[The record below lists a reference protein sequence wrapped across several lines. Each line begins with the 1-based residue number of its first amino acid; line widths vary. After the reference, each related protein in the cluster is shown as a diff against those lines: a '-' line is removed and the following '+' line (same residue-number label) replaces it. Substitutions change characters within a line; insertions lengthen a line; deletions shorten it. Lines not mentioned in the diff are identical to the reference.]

1 MILQPSRLL
10 FVVAVSLL
18 LREFSFAAPPGTVP
32 SVGLRE
38 KTPSTHAFIKAKV
51 FVSPDRILENATLVI
66 QDGVIVSVEAN
77 GPVPAGVKVHDMAGH
92 SIYPGLIDAY
102 STASIPK
109 PNSSSK
115 HSNDLITPEAE
126 VADSYRSDDKLH
138 DKLRKQGIVARLV
151 APESG
156 IIKGSSVLVS
166 TIDSDIAESI
176 LVRSVAQHIRLGVPT
191 GRGRNEYPNSPMG
204 GVAIARQSFLDAD
217 WYGRLQTSD
226 KNSQLPFGPQPN
238 DGLSSLYQ
246 AIQSRQLFIF
256 DATHELH
263 FIRADNFAREFSLNA
278 AIRGSG
284 QEYQQLD
291 LIRRSNRTVIVP
303 VNFPKPPIVENPE
316 AALEASLEDLIHWEL
331 APENPSRLLAA
342 GVPIALTSFG
352 LANAEDFLSKVRIAV
367 ERGLDA
373 KDALRSLTTAPAKLL
388 GVTDRMGTLEPG
400 KRADLVV
407 TDGDLFQTKTKIS
420 QTWIDGFPHYQTA
433 AELPDIRGTWNVTLV
448 DEQNTSRKG
457 SLLIGGTTVKRIGE
471 LQFKDDEDKI
481 QKVRVI
487 DLRLRDRR
495 ILFQASEE
503 KLGRE
508 GQAQFSLTLLADT
521 SNPDVDTPWRAV
533 GAIRWSTGVSTS
545 IRMRRTSSETAKID
559 EVKGKASPTPIAKK
573 ESSTPDKKLDPLSTV
588 NYPLGAFGRTAPPEQ
603 PSSLLIQNA
612 TLWTCSDTGVIK
624 QGSML
629 IENGQIVSI
638 SDVPLEVPE
647 GAIVI
652 DAKGKHVT
660 PGIIDCHSHIATDG
674 GVNESSQAITAE
686 VRISDFIDSNHIQIY
701 RQLAGGVTCSNILHG
716 SANPIGG
723 QNQVVKL
730 RWGESPDGLKMKE
743 APAGIKFALGENV
756 KQSGS
761 SEPTDRYPQSR
772 MGVEQ
777 IIRDSFIAA
786 REYEAVWDRWKK
798 EHDIPLPRRDL
809 ELEAIL
815 EVLRGE
821 RWVHCHSYRQDEI
834 LALLRLC
841 EEFGI
846 QIATLQHILE
856 GYKVADAMAKH
867 GAMGSSFS
875 DWWAYKI
882 EVFDAIPFNGALMH
896 QAGVNVSFNSDDA
909 ELARHLNH
917 EAAKAVKYG
926 NVSPEAALCF
936 VTLNPAKQ
944 LRIDS
949 WVGSLEPD
957 KHADFVIWSGEP
969 LSMFSRCEQTWIDGR
984 CYFDLESDQK
994 ARVENASLKSKLIQ
1008 KIIASKEPPKSK
1020 EDKSEADEEKNWLR
1034 YDEFCR
1040 ARSQGDAQ

>member
-1 MILQPSRLL
+1 VFFQLCRFFL
-10 FVVAVSLL
+10 VVPISLL
-18 LREFSFAAPPGTVP
+18 WGPFLLAAPPGTAP
-32 SVGLRE
+32 PNGLRE
-38 KTPSTHAFIKAKV
+38 KAPSTHAFIKAKV
-51 FVSPDRILENATLVI
+51 FLSPDRIVENATLVI
-66 QDGVIVSVEAN
+66 REGVVVSVEAD
-77 GPVPAGVKVHDMAGH
+77 GLAPAGAKVHEMNGQ
-92 SIYPGLIDAY
+92 SIYPGFIDAY
-102 STASIPK
+102 STTSIPK

-115 HSNDLITPEAE
+115 HSNELITPEAE
-126 VADSYRSDDKLH
+126 VADSFRSDDKLH
-138 DKLRKQGIVARLV
+138 DKLRKQGVVARLV

-166 TIDSDIAESI
+166 TIDADTAESI
-176 LVRSVAQHIRLGVPT
+176 LVRSVAQHVRLGVPS
-191 GRGRNEYPNSPMG
+191 GRGRSDYPNSPMG

-217 WYGRLQTSD
+217 WFGRSQTSD
-226 KNSQLPFGPQPN
+226 KHSQLPLGPQPN
-238 DGLSSLYQ
+238 DGLASLYQ
-246 AIQSRQLFIF
+246 SLQSRRLFIF

-278 AIRGSG
+278 VIRGSG

-291 LIRRSNRTVIVP
+291 FIRRANRTVIVP

-331 APENPSRLLAA
+331 APENASRLVAA
-342 GVPIALTSFG
+342 GVPIALTSYG
-352 LANAEDFLSKVRIAV
+352 LTNTEDFLDKVRTAV
-367 ERGLDA
+367 ERGLESRE
-373 KDALRSLTTAPAKLL
+373 ALRALTTTPAKLF
-388 GVTDRMGTLEPG
+388 GVENQMGTLEPG
-400 KRADLVV
+400 KRADFVV
-407 TDGDLFQTKTKIS
+407 ANGDLFQAKTKLL
-420 QTWIDGFPHYQTA
+420 QTWIDGLPHYQTA
-433 AELPDIRGTWNVTLV
+433 AELPDIRGTWTVTLV
-448 DEQNTSRKG
+448 DEQNANRKG
-457 SLLIGGTTVKRIGE
+457 ALLIGGTTSKRIGE
-471 LQFKDDEDKI
+471 LQFKDDEDKL

-503 KLGRE
+503 KFGRE

-521 SNPDVDTPWRAV
+521 SNLGTDTPWRAV
-533 GAIRWSTGVSTS
+533 GSIRWSTGVSTVV
-545 IRMRRTSSETAKID
+545 RMRRTSSEPAKLD
-559 EVKGKASPTPIAKK
+559 ETNSKAAVSSVAKK
-573 ESSTPDKKLDPLSTV
+573 ETTPKASSVPLSTV
-588 NYPLGAFGRTAPPEQ
+588 NYPLGAFGRVSAPEQ
-603 PSSLLIQNA
+603 PSTLLIQNA
-612 TLWTCSDTGVIK
+612 TLWTCGDKGVVK
-624 QGSML
+624 HGSML

-638 SDVPLEVPE
+638 SEGSIEVPD
-647 GAIVI
+647 GAVVI

-686 VRISDFIDSNHIQIY
+686 VRMSDFIDSNHIQIY

-723 QNQVVKL
+723 QNQVIKL
-730 RWGESPDGLKMKE
+730 RWGDSPDGMKMRE
-743 APAGIKFALGENV
+743 APPGIKFALGENV
-756 KQSGS
+756 KQSS
-761 SEPTDRYPQSR
+761 SVEPTGRYPQSR

-777 IIRDSFIAA
+777 IIRDAFIAA
-786 REYEAVWDRWKK
+786 KEYESDWALWKR
-798 EHDIPLPRRDL
+798 EHNIPLPRRDL
-809 ELEAIL
+809 ELEALL

-821 RWVHCHSYRQDEI
+821 RLVHCHSYRQDEI

-846 QIATLQHILE
+846 QVATLQHILE

-882 EVFDAIPFNGALMH
+882 EVFDAIPFNGAIMH
-896 QAGVNVSFNSDDA
+896 HAGVNVSFNSDDA

-926 NVSPEAALCF
+926 NVPPDEALCF

-949 WVGSLEPD
+949 WVGSLEPG

-984 CYFDLESDQK
+984 CYFDLQSDQK
-994 ARVENASLKSKLIQ
+994 IRDENASLKSKLIQ
-1008 KIIASKEPPKSK
+1008 KILASKEPAKSK
-1020 EDKSEADEEKNWLR
+1020 DDKSEADDEKNWLR

-1040 ARSQGDAQ
+1040 ARNQGESP